1 MKAAELRKSILQT
14 AVEGKLVPQDP
25 NDEPASVLIERIKQE
40 KERLVRDG
48 VIKKGKHLLPIDT
61 GENPYD
67 LPEGWTWCRLNDIY
81 NFIDYRGKTPKKTTS
96 GIPLVTAANIKKGF
110 MDYSTQFFIS
120 LDEFNTRK
128 TRGIA
133 KNGDILF
140 TTEAPLGNVAQAD
153 MDVYSTGQRVIALQG
168 YNEELVNATYVNFL
182 LSPEIQMRIYEKRSG
197 MTATGVKA
205 ELLKTVIVPL
215 PPAAEQYRIANK
227 IEELMILCAE
237 LEQAEK
243 ELAVL
248 ENQFA
253 EYLPKSILQA
263 AVQGKL
269 GAQDSNDEPAAELL
283 KYTQQKKAKLIRDGK
298 IKKEKPVPPISEE
311 EIPYDLPNGWEWCRL
326 GDVGVFIRG
335 NGIKRTD
342 LCAEGVP
349 CIRYGEIYT
358 TYNIAT
364 TKAVSFVS
372 KEIASRCTHLRHGD
386 MLFTLTGENN
396 EEIGKTVAF
405 LGEEET
411 VIGGDLATLTHHQ
424 LNPLYLSYLMNSPY
438 PLQQKAKLGTGNIIV
453 HISCSKL
460 SSILIPIPPIA
471 EQQRIV
477 EKVVELMGLCDELK
491 LAHALPILRNLTEV
505 KNIVP
510 LQQKSCSK
518 PVSDKA
524 IPVGI
529 AARGDAT
536 DGLSEQASRD
546 ADELLGDD

>member
-1 MKAAELRKSILQT
+1 VKAAELRKSILQA

-25 NDEPASVLIERIKQE
+25 NEEPASILLERIKHE
-40 KERLVRDG
+40 KERLVCDG
-48 VIKKGKHLLPIDT
+48 VIKKGKHLFPINTD
-61 GENPYD
+61 ENPYD

-81 NFIDYRGKTPKKTTS
+81 NFIDYRGKTPKKITS

-120 LDEFNTRK
+120 QDEFNTRK

-133 KNGDILF
+133 KNGDVLF

-243 ELAVL
+243 ELDVL

-263 AVQGKL
+263 AMQGKL
-269 GAQDSNDEPAAELL
+269 VAQDPNDEPATELL
-283 KYTQQKKAKLIRDGK
+283 KRIKQEKEGLVRDGK
-298 IKKEKPVPPISEE
+298 IKKDKPLLPISEDE
-311 EIPYDLPNGWEWCRL
+311 TPYDLPDGWAWCRFAEIIELISGRDLEKNQYNDENKGIPYITGASALDGEAVLVNRWTDTPIVVSQL
-326 GDVGVFIRG
+326 GDILLSCKGTVGKIVTNHIGDCHIARQIMALRIFSELVSADY
-335 NGIKRTD
+335 IK
-342 LCAEGVP
+342 
-349 CIRYGEIYT
+349 
-358 TYNIAT
+358 
-364 TKAVSFVS
+364 
-372 KEIASRCTHLRHGD
+372 
-386 MLFTLTGENN
+386 LFLQSY
-396 EEIGKTVAF
+396 V
-405 LGEEET
+405 
-411 VIGGDLATLTHHQ
+411 VQ
-424 LNPLYLSYLMNSPY
+424 LNI
-438 PLQQKAKLGTGNIIV
+438 KAKSIIPG
-453 HISCSKL
+453 ISRDDVLFAYCPL
-460 SSILIPIPPIA
+460 PPLA

-477 EKVVELMGLCDELK
+477 EKVDELITMCEELK
-491 LAHALPILRNLTEV
+491 SAHTSSVLHDVMEEA
-505 KNIVP
+505 NIIPFPQKP
-510 LQQKSCSK
+510 LSK
-518 PVSDKA
+518 PVVDRVMP
-524 IPVGI
+524 IGI
-529 AARGDAT
+529 AARGDAVY
-536 DGLSEQASRD
+536 GLSEQARRD